1 MKRFACLV
9 SLLAASANVMLAE
22 SWTGRLVDAICKASS
37 DGANPSWSCAAT
49 QATHL
54 YAIELPDSKVLNLD
68 ALGNKKVSAALESVQ
83 KTDLRATA
91 TGSLQGQTVK
101 VEGIEIQK

>member
-1 MKRFACLV
+1 MKRFVWLL
-9 SLLAASANVMLAE
+9 SLLTASAGVTLAE

-37 DGANPSWSCAAT
+37 DGENPSWSCAAT
-49 QATHL
+49 RTTHL

-68 ALGNKKVSAALESVQ
+68 AVGNKKVSATLESIQ
-83 KTDLRATA
+83 KTDLRATV

-101 VEGIEIQK
+101 VESIEIQK